1 MEEFANKTALR
12 KYYAH
17 DFEAFAGALVNK
29 KKLKEGYDPHEARTE
44 GKLQQEFNASM
55 EKLVGTDGRPA
66 PVTSLKEGDEVQVYF
81 EAAARHFGI
90 KIEETI
96 IEK

>member
-1 MEEFANKTALR
+1 
-12 KYYAH
+12 
-17 DFEAFAGALVNK
+17 V
-29 KKLKEGYDPHEARTE
+29 
-44 GKLQQEFNASM
+44 
-55 EKLVGTDGRPA
+55 
-66 PVTSLKEGDEVQVYF
+66 PVTALKEGDEVYF

>member
-1 MEEFANKTALR
+1 MKRVGANGKTVPEAEF
-12 KYYAH
+12 
-17 DFEAFAGALVNK
+17 
-29 KKLKEGYDPHEARTE
+29 
-44 GKLQQEFNASM
+44 
-55 EKLVGTDGRPA
+55 
-66 PVTSLKEGDEVQVYF
+66 KEGDEVLVNF

>member
-1 MEEFANKTALR
+1 MLNLCMNLSIRIISLDK
-12 KYYAH
+12 
-17 DFEAFAGALVNK
+17 FEMTL
-29 KKLKEGYDPHEARTE
+29 
-44 GKLQQEFNASM
+44 LQNA
-55 EKLVGTDGRPA
+55 ETIKLVGADGKPM
-66 PVTSLKEGDEVQVYF
+66 PVTALKEGDEVMVYF

>member
-1 MEEFANKTALR
+1 MLVEADVDGTKIKTLLQNAETIKLV
-12 KYYAH
+12 
-17 DFEAFAGALVNK
+17 GADGKPVPVTA
-29 KKLKEGYDPHEARTE
+29 LKEGE
-44 GKLQQEFNASM
+44 
-55 EKLVGTDGRPA
+55 
-66 PVTSLKEGDEVQVYF
+66 EVLVYF

>member
-1 MEEFANKTALR
+1 MYEFIDGILSIYKFEMAL
-12 KYYAH
+12 
-17 DFEAFAGALVNK
+17 
-29 KKLKEGYDPHEARTE
+29 
-44 GKLQQEFNASM
+44 LQNVETI
-55 EKLVGTDGRPA
+55 KLVGADGKSIA
-66 PVTSLKEGDEVQVYF
+66 VTALKEGDEVLVYF

>member
-1 MEEFANKTALR
+1 MAL
-12 KYYAH
+12 
-17 DFEAFAGALVNK
+17 
-29 KKLKEGYDPHEARTE
+29 
-44 GKLQQEFNASM
+44 LQNVETI
-55 EKLVGTDGRPA
+55 KLVGADGKSIA
-66 PVTSLKEGDEVQVYF
+66 VTALKEGDEVLVYF

>member
-1 MEEFANKTALR
+1 MTTIIIDGGL
-12 KYYAH
+12 
-17 DFEAFAGALVNK
+17 
-29 KKLKEGYDPHEARTE
+29 
-44 GKLQQEFNASM
+44 AS
-55 EKLVGTDGRPA
+55 
-66 PVTSLKEGDEVQVYF
+66 GDEVLMYF